1 MGINNV
7 KHTIG
12 DIDGVRCT
20 IVESGVTI
28 DRAAFLTDL
37 LGVNNLEVKE
47 MILPPENEGDVPRYT
62 IGVTDI
68 VFNPVFAIYERRLKT
83 REGALV
89 TPAYWK
95 QECIDCDP
103 KYWIRRKKSK

>member
-12 DIDGVRCT
+12 DLDGVRCT

-37 LGVNNLEVKE
+37 LGFNNLEVKE
-47 MILPPENEGDVPRYT
+47 MILPPENEGDSPRYT

-95 QECIDCDP
+95 QECTECDP
-103 KYWIRRKKSK
+103 KYWVRRKKSK